1 MIYTLIRN
9 PILCFHRA
17 INFSVVKMVYCVVYN
32 CSTCSNVERNVSF
45 LVFQRI
51 MLVKKIW
58 IHYCHRKDLIAT
70 KHSRI
75 CGKHFSPNQY
85 SRYPPRLA
93 ELGYPNARA
102 QLKEDAVPDI
112 PWTYRSEDATGSSKT
127 YVPYGAYRK
136 RRKIEK

>member
-1 MIYTLIRN
+1 
-9 PILCFHRA
+9 
-17 INFSVVKMVYCVVYN
+17 
-32 CSTCSNVERNVSF
+32 
-45 LVFQRI
+45 

-58 IHYCHRKDLIAT
+58 IHYCHRKDFIVT

-112 PWTYRSEDATGSSKT
+112 PWTYRSEDVAKHLCHMGH
-127 YVPYGAYRK
+127 
-136 RRKIEK
+136 IEKDER

>member
-17 INFSVVKMVYCVVYN
+17 ISLSVVKMVYCVVYN
-32 CSTCSNVERNVSF
+32 CSTCSNVEKNVSF
-45 LVFQRI
+45 FGFPKDNAC
-51 MLVKKIW
+51 KKIW
-58 IHYCHRKDLIAT
+58 IHYCHRKDFIVT

-93 ELGYPNARA
+93 ELGYPNTRA
-102 QLKEDAVPDI
+102 QMQYPIFHGHTTVRMLQVVAKHLCHM
-112 PWTYRSEDATGSSKT
+112 GH
-127 YVPYGAYRK
+127 
-136 RRKIEK
+136 IEKDER